1 MHIYINIKNG
11 NDRIWSL
18 NTCSIN
24 VNGHIRLII
33 YASHRGKR
41 MTRVRNESQ
50 VITCTVWNIASQFQ
64 ISYWRRTLKRK
75 RKMAGSSEK
84 TRYASPYPE
93 ERALENELLRGI
105 YDDAAQNFGTVTHA
119 DSRTENMRRCRPCVR
134 FRAYVCMWGVRLF
147 HLFSSHRPAHQIPT
161 LSAFSHILFLL
172 FYSLFF
178 KSTFPMLMSCCLFP
192 ARASRKQ

>member
-41 MTRVRNESQ
+41 MTRVRDESQ
-50 VITCTVWNIASQFQ
+50 VISPPAPSETLHHNFKYRIDDVRSNGNAKWPARVKKRDM
-64 ISYWRRTLKRK
+64 RRRILRN
-75 RKMAGSSEK
+75 
-84 TRYASPYPE
+84 
-93 ERALENELLRGI
+93 AL
-105 YDDAAQNFGTVTHA
+105 
-119 DSRTENMRRCRPCVR
+119 SRTSSFAEFMTTPPKISVPLLMQIRGRKICADADVR
-134 FRAYVCMWGVRLF
+134 FRAYVYMWGVRLF

-161 LSAFSHILFLL
+161 LSAFSVFPHSFLAFLFA
-172 FYSLFF
+172 FF
-178 KSTFPMLMSCCLFP
+178 
-192 ARASRKQ
+192 